1 MCWGSVTKGEDSL
14 TGALRETQEEV
25 GLKLS
30 PADGKPVISVVRRVV
45 NGMHF
50 VSKQVTTF
58 K

>member
-1 MCWGSVTKGEDSL
+1 M

-30 PADGKPVISVVRRVV
+30 PADGKPVISVVHRVV